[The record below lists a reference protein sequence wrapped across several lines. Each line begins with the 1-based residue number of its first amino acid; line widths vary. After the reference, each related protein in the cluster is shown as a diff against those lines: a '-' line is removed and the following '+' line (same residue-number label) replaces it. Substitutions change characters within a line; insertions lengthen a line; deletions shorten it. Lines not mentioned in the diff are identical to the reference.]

1 MLLFRSEQH
10 VDHWCEQWN
19 RDRGGT
25 LSLQQGW
32 KLAKL
37 WYSDRLDPNW
47 RPKSTPEA
55 QKLFAEIGL
64 VGDFWQLAG

>member
-10 VDHWCEQWN
+10 VERWCRQWSLP
-19 RDRGGT
+19 RGGV

-32 KLAKL
+32 KLADL
-37 WYSDRLDPNW
+37 WYSDRLHPDW
-47 RPKSTPEA
+47 RPKTSSEA

-64 VGDFWQLAG
+64 VGEFWQLPG